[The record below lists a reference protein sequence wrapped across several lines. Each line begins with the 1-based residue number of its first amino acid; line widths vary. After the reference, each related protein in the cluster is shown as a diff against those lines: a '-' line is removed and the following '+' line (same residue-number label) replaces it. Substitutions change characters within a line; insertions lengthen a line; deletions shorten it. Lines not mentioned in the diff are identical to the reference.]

1 MIVVN
6 DAETKDVKLKN
17 KNIIQNIIW
26 KLRKVYKHLNKPSDI
41 YKEIFD
47 MINDA
52 IFIHDVETCKILN
65 VNQKACEMYGYSKE
79 EIIHLN
85 VENLSAGV
93 PPYTKADVLD
103 KIKKGIKGKPQLFEW
118 QAKDKSGQLFW
129 VEGNLKKGVIGKKER
144 LIVVVRDINEYKQ
157 ALEKLH
163 RNELL
168 YRTLFENASDAIF
181 LMKGDRFIECNLR
194 TLKMFRCSYE
204 QILNQ
209 PPYRFSPELQPDG
222 RDSKEKALEKIQSA
236 LKGQPQFFQWRHIRY
251 DNTPF
256 EVEVS
261 LNRVSLSGEL
271 FIQAIVRDITER
283 VQAEKALKQ
292 SEIRYRAVFE
302 TAATA
307 MGIFEEDTTIALV
320 NTEFEKLSGY
330 SKDEIQGKIRWTE
343 FIAKEDLKKIEN
355 YNMLRRF
362 DPESAPRNFEF
373 KFIDRLGNVKG
384 TFISIAMIPG
394 TKRSVASI
402 LDLTEKKN
410 LEYQFQHAQK
420 MEAIGTLA
428 GGIAHDFNNLLM
440 AIQGNTSMMYTGID
454 STHPHYKRL
463 ENIEQCIQ
471 SGSELT
477 KQLLGFARGGK
488 YETKPTDINALIT
501 STSDMFGRTKKE
513 IKIYRKYQDDIW
525 PVDIDRGQ
533 IEQVLLN
540 IYVNAWQAMLG
551 GGEIY
556 LETANVNLDENYVKP
571 DNVAPGRYVKVSV
584 TDTGVGMDQA
594 TKQKIFDPFFTTKD
608 ISKGAGLGLASAY
621 GIIKNHKGIINA
633 YSEKGSGTTINI
645 YLPISK
651 TAIKDHVIKTCRREI
666 VRGHEIILLID
677 DEKMVLEVSQ
687 DILEQLG
694 YKVLSAGGETYD
706 ALKEINTDINVLLC
720 TGYSMNGQA
729 TKILERGC
737 NGFIQKPFNIKSL
750 SEKIREILEK

>member
-1 MIVVN
+1 MF
-6 DAETKDVKLKN
+6 KRDV
-17 KNIIQNIIW
+17 
-26 KLRKVYKHLNKPSDI
+26 

-52 IFIHDVETCKILN
+52 IFIHDVENGDILD
-65 VNQKACEMYGYSKE
+65 VNRKACEMYGYPKE

-85 VENLSAGV
+85 VENLSAGA

-103 KIKKGIKGKPQLFEW
+103 KIKKGIEGKTQLFEW

-129 VEGNLKKGVIGKKER
+129 VEGNLKKGVIGEKER

-163 RNELL
+163 RSEL
-168 YRTLFENASDAIF
+168 
-181 LMKGDRFIECNLR
+181 
-194 TLKMFRCSYE
+194 
-204 QILNQ
+204 
-209 PPYRFSPELQPDG
+209 
-222 RDSKEKALEKIQSA
+222 
-236 LKGQPQFFQWRHIRY
+236 
-251 DNTPF
+251 
-256 EVEVS
+256 
-261 LNRVSLSGEL
+261 
-271 FIQAIVRDITER
+271 
-283 VQAEKALKQ
+283 
-292 SEIRYRAVFE
+292 RYRAVFE
-302 TAATA
+302 TAASA
-307 MGIFEEDTTIALV
+307 MGIFEEDKTIVLV

-330 SKDEIQGKIRWTE
+330 SKDEIQGNFKWTE
-343 FIAKEDLKKIEN
+343 FVAKEDLKKMEN
-355 YNMLRRF
+355 YNRLRRL
-362 DPESAPRNFEF
+362 DPESAPKSYEF
-373 KFIDRLGNVKG
+373 KFIDRLGNVKD
-384 TFISIAMIPG
+384 TFISVAMIPG
-394 TKRSVASI
+394 TNRSVASI

-410 LEYQFQHAQK
+410 LEYQFQHAQR

-440 AIQGNTSMMYTGID
+440 TIQGNTSMMYTDID
-454 STHPHYKRL
+454 SSHPHYNRL
-463 ENIEQCIQ
+463 KNIEQCIK

-477 KQLLGFARGGK
+477 KQLLGFARSGK
-488 YETKPTDINALIT
+488 YEIKPTDINVLIT
-501 STSDMFGRTKKE
+501 STSDMFSNTKKE

-525 PVDIDRGQ
+525 PVDVDRGQ

-540 IYVNAWQAMLG
+540 IYVNAWQAMSG

-556 LETANVNLDENYVKP
+556 LETVNVNLDENYVKP
-571 DNVAPGRYVKVSV
+571 YNVAPGRYVKVSV
-584 TDTGVGMDQA
+584 TDTGAGMDQA
-594 TKQKIFDPFFTTKD
+594 TRQRIFDPFFTTKD

-621 GIIKNHKGIINA
+621 GIIKNHKGIINV
-633 YSEKGSGTTINI
+633 YSEKGSGTTFNI

-651 TAIKDHVIKTCRREI
+651 TAIKDHVIKGRGEKI

-677 DEKMVLEVSQ
+677 DEEMVLEVSK

-694 YKVLSAGGETYD
+694 YKVLSAKSGKEAIDVFKKHKDIIDLVILDMIMPEMSGGETYD

-750 SEKIREILEK
+750 SEKIREILEKYV

>member
-1 MIVVN
+1 MFKRDN
-6 DAETKDVKLKN
+6 Y
-17 KNIIQNIIW
+17 Q
-26 KLRKVYKHLNKPSDI
+26 
-41 YKEIFD
+41 EIFN

-52 IFIHDVETCKILN
+52 IFIHDIENGDILD
-65 VNQKACEMYGYSKE
+65 VNRKACEMYGYPKE

-103 KIKKGIKGKPQLFEW
+103 KIKKGIEGKPQLFEW
-118 QAKDKSGQLFW
+118 QAKDKSGRLFW
-129 VEGNLKKGVIGKKER
+129 VEGNLKKGVVGEKER

-157 ALEKLH
+157 AIEKLH
-163 RNELL
+163 RSELL
-168 YRTLFENASDAIF
+168 YRTIFENASDAIF
-181 LMKGDRFIECNLR
+181 LMKGDCFIECNLK
-194 TLKMFRCSYE
+194 TLKMFRCSYN
-204 QILNQ
+204 QILDQ
-209 PPYRFSPELQPDG
+209 SPYRFSPELQPDG
-222 RDSKEKALEKIQSA
+222 RNSKEKAQEKIQSA

-256 EVEVS
+256 EAEVS
-261 LNRVSLSGEL
+261 LNRISLSGEL

-283 VQAEKALKQ
+283 VQAEKALKL
-292 SEIRYRAVFE
+292 SEVRYQVLFE

-307 MGIFEEDTTIALV
+307 MGIFEEDITIVLV

-330 SKDEIQGKIRWTE
+330 SKDEIQGNFKWTE
-343 FIAKEDLKKIEN
+343 FVAKEDLKKMEN
-355 YNMLRRF
+355 YNRLRRL
-362 DPESAPRNFEF
+362 DPESAPKNYEF
-373 KFIDRLGNVKG
+373 KFIDRMGNVKDA
-384 TFISIAMIPG
+384 FISIAMIPG
-394 TKRSVASI
+394 TNRSVASI

-440 AIQGNTSMMYTGID
+440 AIQGNISVMYTGIE
-454 STHPHYKRL
+454 STHPHYNRL
-463 ENIEQCIQ
+463 KNIEQCIQ

-488 YETKPTDINALIT
+488 YEIKSTDINVLIT

-513 IKIYRKYQDDIW
+513 IKIHKKYQDNIW
-525 PVDIDRGQ
+525 PVYVDRGQ

-540 IYVNAWQAMLG
+540 IYVNAWQAMPG

-556 LETANVNLDENYVKP
+556 LETANVNLNENYIKP
-571 DNVAPGRYVKVSV
+571 YDVAPGKYVKVSV
-584 TDTGVGMDQA
+584 TDTGAGMDQA
-594 TKQKIFDPFFTTKD
+594 TRQKIFDPFFTTKD
-608 ISKGAGLGLASAY
+608 ISKGAGLGLASVY
-621 GIIKNHKGIINA
+621 GIIKNHKGIVNV

-651 TAIKDHVIKTCRREI
+651 TAIKDHVTETRGKKI
-666 VRGHEIILLID
+666 VKGHEIILLID
-677 DEKMVLEVSQ
+677 DEEMVLEVSK

-694 YKVLSAGGETYD
+694 YKVLSAKSGKEAIDVFKKHKDIIDLVILDMIMPEMSGGETYD
-706 ALKEINTDINVLLC
+706 ALKEINTDIKVLLS

-729 TKILERGC
+729 TKILECGC
-737 NGFIQKPFNIKSL
+737 NGFIQKPFNMECL
-750 SEKIREILEK
+750 SEKIREILEE

>member
-1 MIVVN
+1 MFKRDN
-6 DAETKDVKLKN
+6 Y
-17 KNIIQNIIW
+17 Q
-26 KLRKVYKHLNKPSDI
+26 
-41 YKEIFD
+41 EIFN

-52 IFIHDVETCKILN
+52 IFIHDIENGDILD
-65 VNQKACEMYGYSKE
+65 VNRKACEMYGYPKE

-103 KIKKGIKGKPQLFEW
+103 KIKKGIEGKPQLFEW
-118 QAKDKSGQLFW
+118 QAKDKSGRLFW
-129 VEGNLKKGVIGKKER
+129 VEGNLKKGVVGEKER

-157 ALEKLH
+157 AIEKLH
-163 RNELL
+163 RSELL
-168 YRTLFENASDAIF
+168 YRTIFENASDAIF
-181 LMKGDRFIECNLR
+181 LMKGDCFIECNLK
-194 TLKMFRCSYE
+194 TLKMFRCSYN
-204 QILNQ
+204 QILDQ
-209 PPYRFSPELQPDG
+209 SPYRFSPELQPDG
-222 RDSKEKALEKIQSA
+222 RNSKEKAQEKIQSA

-256 EVEVS
+256 EAEVS
-261 LNRVSLSGEL
+261 LNRISLSGEL

-283 VQAEKALKQ
+283 VQVEKALKL
-292 SEIRYRAVFE
+292 SEVRYQVLFE

-307 MGIFEEDTTIALV
+307 MGIFEEDITIVLV

-330 SKDEIQGKIRWTE
+330 SKDEIQGNFKWTE
-343 FIAKEDLKKIEN
+343 FVAKEDLKKMEN
-355 YNMLRRF
+355 YNRLRRL
-362 DPESAPRNFEF
+362 DPESAPKNYEF
-373 KFIDRLGNVKG
+373 KFIDRMGNVKDA
-384 TFISIAMIPG
+384 FISIAMIPG
-394 TKRSVASI
+394 TNRSVASI

-440 AIQGNTSMMYTGID
+440 AIQGNISVMYTGIE
-454 STHPHYKRL
+454 STHPHYNRL
-463 ENIEQCIQ
+463 KNIEQCIQ

-488 YETKPTDINALIT
+488 YEIKSTDINVLIT

-513 IKIYRKYQDDIW
+513 IKIHKKYQDNIW
-525 PVDIDRGQ
+525 PVYVDRGQ

-540 IYVNAWQAMLG
+540 IYVNAWQAMPG

-556 LETANVNLDENYVKP
+556 LETANVNLNENYIKP
-571 DNVAPGRYVKVSV
+571 YDVAPGKYVKVSV
-584 TDTGVGMDQA
+584 TDTGAGMDQA
-594 TKQKIFDPFFTTKD
+594 TRQKIFDPFFTTKD
-608 ISKGAGLGLASAY
+608 ISKGAGLGLASVY
-621 GIIKNHKGIINA
+621 GIIKNHKGIVNV

-651 TAIKDHVIKTCRREI
+651 TAIKDHVTETRGKKI
-666 VRGHEIILLID
+666 VKGHEIILLID
-677 DEKMVLEVSQ
+677 DEEMVLEVSK

-694 YKVLSAGGETYD
+694 YKVLSAKSGKEAIDVFKKHKDIIDLVVLDMIMPEMSGGETYD
-706 ALKEINTDINVLLC
+706 ALKEINTDIKVLLC

-729 TKILERGC
+729 TNILECGC
-737 NGFIQKPFNIKSL
+737 NGFIQKPFNMECL
-750 SEKIREILEK
+750 SEKIREILEE

>member
-1 MIVVN
+1 MFK
-6 DAETKDVKLKN
+6 KDN
-17 KNIIQNIIW
+17 YQ
-26 KLRKVYKHLNKPSDI
+26 
-41 YKEIFD
+41 EIFD

-52 IFIHDVETCKILN
+52 IFIHDIETGDILD
-65 VNQKACEMYGYSKE
+65 VNQKMCEMYGYSKE
-79 EIIHLN
+79 EVKHLN
-85 VENLSAGV
+85 VEKLSAGV
-93 PPYTKADVLD
+93 PPYTKTDALD
-103 KIKKGIKGKPQLFEW
+103 KIKKGIEGKPQLFEW
-118 QAKDKSGQLFW
+118 QAKDKSGRLFW
-129 VEGNLKKGVIGKKER
+129 VEVNLKKCVIGKKER
-144 LIVVVRDINEYKQ
+144 LIVVVRDINERKQ

-163 RNELL
+163 RSELL

-181 LMKGDRFIECNLR
+181 LMKEDRFIECNLK
-194 TLKMFRCSYE
+194 TLKMFGCSYD

-209 PPYRFSPELQPDG
+209 SPYRFSPELQPDG
-222 RDSKEKALEKIQSA
+222 RNSKEKALEKIQSA

-256 EVEVS
+256 EAEVS

-271 FIQAIVRDITER
+271 FIQAIVRDITEQ

-292 SEIRYRAVFE
+292 SEIRYQVLFE

-307 MGIFEEDTTIALV
+307 MGIFEEDTTIALI

-330 SKDEIQGKIRWTE
+330 SKDEIQGKIRWIE
-343 FIAKEDLKKIEN
+343 FIAKEDLKKMEN
-355 YNMLRRF
+355 YNRLRRF
-362 DPESAPRNFEF
+362 DPESAPKNYEF
-373 KFIDRLGNVKG
+373 KFIDRFGNVKDA
-384 TFISIAMIPG
+384 FISIAMIPE

-440 AIQGNTSMMYTGID
+440 AIQGNTSMMYTDID
-454 STHPHYKRL
+454 STHPHYNRL
-463 ENIEQCIQ
+463 KNIEQCIQ

-477 KQLLGFARGGK
+477 KQLLGFARGGR
-488 YETKPTDINALIT
+488 YETKPTDINTLIT
-501 STSDMFGRTKKE
+501 STSDMFSSTKKE

-525 PVDIDRGQ
+525 LVDIDRGQ

-540 IYVNAWQAMLG
+540 IYVNAWQAMPG

-556 LETANVNLDENYVKP
+556 LETANVNLDENYAKP
-571 DNVAPGRYVKVSV
+571 YNVAPGRYVKVSV
-584 TDTGVGMDQA
+584 TDTGAGMDQA
-594 TKQKIFDPFFTTKD
+594 TRQKIFDPFFTTKD

-621 GIIKNHKGIINA
+621 GIIKNHKGIINV

-651 TAIKDHVIKTCRREI
+651 TAIKDHVIKTRGEKI

-677 DEKMVLEVSQ
+677 DEEMILEASK

-694 YKVLSAGGETYD
+694 YEVLSAKSGKEAIDVFKKHKDIIDLVILDMIMPDMSGGETYD
-706 ALKEINTDINVLLC
+706 ALKEINTDIKVLLS

-729 TKILERGC
+729 TSILERGC

>member
-1 MIVVN
+1 
-6 DAETKDVKLKN
+6 
-17 KNIIQNIIW
+17 
-26 KLRKVYKHLNKPSDI
+26 
-41 YKEIFD
+41 

-52 IFIHDVETCKILN
+52 IFIHDVENGDILD

-79 EIIHLN
+79 EIIHLK
-85 VENLSAGV
+85 VENLSAGA

-103 KIKKGIKGKPQLFEW
+103 KIKKGIEGKPQLFEW
-118 QAKDKSGQLFW
+118 KAKDKSGQLFW
-129 VEGNLKKGVIGKKER
+129 VEGNLKKGVIGKKEQ
-144 LIVVVRDINEYKQ
+144 LIVVVRDINEYKK
-157 ALEKLH
+157 ALEELH

-181 LMKGDRFIECNLR
+181 LMKGDRFIECNLK
-194 TLKMFRCSYE
+194 TLKMFGCTYD

-222 RDSKEKALEKIQSA
+222 RNSKEKAQKKIQSA
-236 LKGQPQFFQWRHIRY
+236 LKGQPQFFQWQHTRY

-256 EVEVS
+256 ETEVS

-283 VQAEKALKQ
+283 VQAEEALKQ
-292 SEIRYRAVFE
+292 SETRYQVLFE

-320 NTEFEKLSGY
+320 NAEFEKLSGY
-330 SKDEIQGKIRWTE
+330 SKDEIQGKFKWTE
-343 FIAKEDLKKIEN
+343 FIAKEDLKKMED
-355 YNMLRRF
+355 YNRLRRL
-362 DPESAPRNFEF
+362 DPESAPKNYEF
-373 KFIDRLGNVKG
+373 KFIDKLGNVKD
-384 TFISIAMIPG
+384 TFISVAIIPG
-394 TKRSVASI
+394 TNRSVASI

-410 LEYQFQHAQK
+410 LEYQFQHSQK

-440 AIQGNTSMMYTGID
+440 AIQGNTSMMYTDID
-454 STHPHYKRL
+454 STHPHYNRL
-463 ENIEQCIQ
+463 NNIEQYIK

-477 KQLLGFARGGK
+477 KQLLGFARSGR
-488 YETKPTDINALIT
+488 YETKLTDINKLIS
-501 STSDMFGRTKKE
+501 STSDMFSNTKKE
-513 IKIYRKYQDDIW
+513 IKIYRKYQDEIW
-525 PVDIDRGQ
+525 PVYIDRGQ

-540 IYVNAWQAMLG
+540 IYVNAWQAMPG

-556 LETANVNLDENYVKP
+556 LETANISLDENYVKP
-571 DNVAPGRYVKVSV
+571 YDVAPGRYVKVSV
-584 TDTGVGMDQA
+584 TDTGTGMDQA
-594 TKQKIFDPFFTTKD
+594 TTQKVFDPFFTTKD

-621 GIIKNHKGIINA
+621 GIIKNHKGIINV
-633 YSEKGSGTTINI
+633 YSEKGSGTTINM
-645 YLPISK
+645 YLPASK
-651 TAIKDHVIKTCRREI
+651 TSIKDHVIKTKGDKI

-677 DEKMVLEVSQ
+677 DEEIILEVSK

-694 YKVLSAGGETYD
+694 YEVLSARSGMEAIGVFKKHKNVINLVILDMIMPEMNGGETYD
-706 ALKEINTDINVLLC
+706 ALKKIKTDIKVLLS

-737 NGFIQKPFNIKSL
+737 NGFIQKPFNIESL